1 MRRFSVCLVVMLL
14 LTNCSRM
21 GGTPPPPAEDRIN
34 APTTPADAPPA
45 IAFAP
50 TETPLG
56 DGTTTPAGTAQ
67 TINAAVWSDNWFA
80 LYVDETLVKEDSVAI
95 TTERSFN
102 SEVFSFDATYPLHI
116 NVVLKDYIQN
126 DTGLEYI
133 GTDRQQIGDGG
144 FIAQF
149 SDAAT
154 GTRIA
159 VTNSSWKC
167 TPIHIAPLEPACA
180 AAANPTA
187 GQGAC
192 TNTIVPEP
200 DGWKTQGFDDTA
212 WPAATVYDAGA
223 VGPKEGYD
231 DISWDRSAQ
240 FIWGPDLKTNN
251 TVLCRVTIQAP

>member
-1 MRRFSVCLVVMLL
+1 
-14 LTNCSRM
+14 M

-167 TPIHIAPLEPACA
+167 TPIHIAPLDPACA

-200 DGWKTQGFDDTA
+200 DGWKTQEFDDTA